1 MGVTANKK
9 MLPMILLRVL
19 WEHADA
25 NHGITMEQICYYVSE
40 YFEASYQTDRG
51 LEKLISKNIKQLND
65 FFEETNWCMKENEP
79 MEIVCESAPN
89 LLKERG
95 YIKKYYIKGR
105 LFSDTELRLLCDGVL
120 FSKGIAGKQ
129 AGGMIKKLKKL
140 SSKYFG
146 KTFELIRY
154 TDVVKRTN
162 NEMLFRILHIL
173 GNAILK
179 KRKVSFLYKRT
190 KRSEGKKAVVSPYF
204 LVISA
209 GHYYL
214 LCNYEGKEDIARY
227 RIDRM
232 EEIVILEQEVIK
244 KLELLN
250 SIPQPFQL
258 FEYMEEHP
266 RMSFEKPVDVTLL
279 VEAQMLDAVE
289 EEFHLVRAPEM
300 KDGKYMVR
308 IRSSKSSICNWII
321 NVTEYIKIEY
331 VSDKSVIELLLNRA
345 NQVIDTYDIKNFRYP
360 CKCLKNETFISL

>member
-179 KRKVSFLYKRT
+179 KRKVSF
-190 KRSEGKKAVVSPYF
+190 
-204 LVISA
+204 
-209 GHYYL
+209 
-214 LCNYEGKEDIARY
+214 
-227 RIDRM
+227 
-232 EEIVILEQEVIK
+232 
-244 KLELLN
+244 
-250 SIPQPFQL
+250 
-258 FEYMEEHP
+258 
-266 RMSFEKPVDVTLL
+266 
-279 VEAQMLDAVE
+279 
-289 EEFHLVRAPEM
+289 
-300 KDGKYMVR
+300 
-308 IRSSKSSICNWII
+308 
-321 NVTEYIKIEY
+321 YIKGRNVQKER
-331 VSDKSVIELLLNRA
+331 K
-345 NQVIDTYDIKNFRYP
+345 QW
-360 CKCLKNETFISL
+360 CLHTF